1 MKVAIMPLNGNVAM
15 YLISGHDIVKDAT
28 SLQFSMGKVWRE
40 FLPALLV
47 MVVYRDYK
55 PIQGSLG
62 KFCAQDAYLPHLST
76 SKRKSQKSYF
86 ALLTSL
92 SERESTQNGSN
103 RHLKANNPHKNQSSW
118 PLIKT
123 HNKKPDLIFPC
134 ICRYLTKHNPPSS
147 L

>member
-1 MKVAIMPLNGNVAM
+1 MRSCLLQFQGDHEGGHNAIEWQHSDVAM

-62 KFCAQDAYLPHLST
+62 KFVLKMPTFLTYPLAKEKLKKIIFL
-76 SKRKSQKSYF
+76 RSQACQKGN
-86 ALLTSL
+86 
-92 SERESTQNGSN
+92 Q
-103 RHLKANNPHKNQSSW
+103 HKMGQ
-118 PLIKT
+118 IG
-123 HNKKPDLIFPC
+123 I
-134 ICRYLTKHNPPSS
+134 
-147 L
+147 